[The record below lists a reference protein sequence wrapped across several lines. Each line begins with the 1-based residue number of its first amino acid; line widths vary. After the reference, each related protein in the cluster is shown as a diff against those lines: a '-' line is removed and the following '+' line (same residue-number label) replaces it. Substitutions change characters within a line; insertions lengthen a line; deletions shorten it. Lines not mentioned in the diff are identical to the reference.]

1 MKTFKIYTDG
11 STKGNG
17 KKFSFGGWA
26 YAIYDEEDNLIFSNS
41 GAEVDTTNNKMEM
54 TAILKGIEAVK
65 VLNLENSESF
75 NVEIFTDSAYIH
87 NCYKDKW
94 YIGWQKNGWVNS
106 KREPVKNKELWEELI
121 IYFERYDYFFNKVK
135 GHADSEQNILVDK
148 LAVEAS
154 TKIQQEFKVW
164 E

>member
-1 MKTFKIYTDG
+1 MKVYKIYTDG

-26 YAIYDEEDNLIFSNS
+26 YAIYDKDDNLITYNS
-41 GAEVDTTNNKMEM
+41 GAETDTTNNKMEM

-65 VLNLENSESF
+65 ALNFDNNESIG
-75 NVEIFTDSAYIH
+75 VEIFTDSAYIH

-94 YIGWQKNGWVNS
+94 YIGWKKNGWVNS
-106 KREPVKNKELWEELI
+106 KKETVKNKDLWEELI
-121 IYFERYDYFFNKVK
+121 KYFERDDYFFNKVK

-154 TKIQQEFKVW
+154 TKLQQEFKTW

>member
-26 YAIYDEEDNLIFSNS
+26 YAIYDENDNLIHFNA
-41 GAEVDTTNNKMEM
+41 GAENDTTNNKMEM
-54 TAILKGIEAVK
+54 TAILKGIKAIK
-65 VLNLENSESF
+65 ILNLNNSEPF

-94 YIGWQKNGWVNS
+94 YLTWKRNGWVNS

-121 IYFERYDYFFNKVK
+121 QYFDNTLFSFYKVK
-135 GHADSEQNILVDK
+135 GHANSEQNILVDK

-154 TKIQQEFKVW
+154 TKLQQRFKVW
-164 E
+164 

>member
-1 MKTFKIYTDG
+1 MKTYKIYTDG

-17 KKFSFGGWA
+17 KKISFGGWA
-26 YAIYDEEDNLIFSNS
+26 YAIFDENDNLILSNY

-54 TAILKGIEAVK
+54 VAILKGIEAIK
-65 VLNLENSESF
+65 VLNSENTTIYDI
-75 NVEIFTDSAYIH
+75 EIYTDSAYIY

-94 YIGWQKNGWVNS
+94 YVSWQKNGWVNS
-106 KREPVKNKELWEELI
+106 KKEPVKNKDLWEELI
-121 IYFERYDYFFNKVK
+121 KYFENNNYSFNKVK
-135 GHADSEQNILVDK
+135 GHANSEQNILVDK

-164 E
+164 